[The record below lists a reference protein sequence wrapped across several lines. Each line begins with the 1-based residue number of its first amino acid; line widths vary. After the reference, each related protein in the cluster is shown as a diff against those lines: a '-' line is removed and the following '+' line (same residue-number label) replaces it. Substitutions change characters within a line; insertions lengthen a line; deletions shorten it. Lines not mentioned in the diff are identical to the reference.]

1 MNTSGLEY
9 QQPQSPIWS
18 AHNFLLLTCLAITL
32 LVFPFYAHVYKL
44 NRYRDEHIAVFQVID
59 HFYMISKSSQISLI
73 IMIVCVLGLVLFGDS
88 NPILM
93 VGIIAICWFHLQT
106 TTEVNHFL
114 LSLLAI
120 QRFMLY
126 FFPSTHRILNFNLKQ
141 IRIIIRSSYGLSL
154 IYTAISISAWIYDKV
169 SNSTDVENFKLIYTI
184 PYFISNILLFIT
196 AFLYIP
202 VFMSIRKLIGISSN
216 HDNQPQKYIFWQFVM
231 AISLKI
237 LLLPFAYL
245 KAVESSPYFTKFSHV
260 EDSFWIV
267 LALNGKILDAMS
279 TPLIIQLSY
288 LSCNKR
294 NVKTFISVFKT
305 KNALKEVFCSCLKP
319 PSRIE
324 NVPHSSSGSN
334 ANTS

>member
-9 QQPQSPIWS
+9 LQPQSFAWN

-32 LVFPFYAHVYKL
+32 SVFPFYAYVYKL

-73 IMIVCVLGLVLFGDS
+73 ITIVCILGLVLFGDS

-93 VGIIAICWFHLQT
+93 VGIMAISWFHLQT

-126 FFPSTHRILNFNLKQ
+126 FFPSTHRFLNFNLKQ

-154 IYTAISISAWIYDKV
+154 IYTGISISAWIYDKV
-169 SNSTDVENFKLIYTI
+169 SNSTDVENFKFFYT
-184 PYFISNILLFIT
+184 
-196 AFLYIP
+196 
-202 VFMSIRKLIGISSN
+202 
-216 HDNQPQKYIFWQFVM
+216 
-231 AISLKI
+231 

-245 KAVESSPYFTKFSHV
+245 KAVENSPYFTKFFHV

-267 LALNGKILDAMS
+267 LAVNGKILDAMS

-294 NVKTFISVFKT
+294 NVKTFISVFET
-305 KNALKEVFCSCLKP
+305 RNALKEVFCPCLKS
-319 PSRIE
+319 SRIE